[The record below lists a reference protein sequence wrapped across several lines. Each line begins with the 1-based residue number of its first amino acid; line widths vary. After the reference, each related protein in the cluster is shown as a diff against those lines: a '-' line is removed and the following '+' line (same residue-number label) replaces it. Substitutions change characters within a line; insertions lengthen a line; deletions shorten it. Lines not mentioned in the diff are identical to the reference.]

1 MNKATLVLILLGVY
15 LLFKMRESFTEAFVN
30 VGSKEFHATNYK
42 NVKRVKKELDT
53 KYKKTKC
60 AIKPNPKGNATQEIN
75 KGYNCRF
82 YQTGILYNN
91 NDLKS
96 WSK

>member
-1 MNKATLVLILLGVY
+1 MNKVTLVLILIGVY
-15 LLFKMRESFTEAFVN
+15 LLFNMKESFTEAFIN
-30 VGSKEFHATNYK
+30 VGSKKFRAINYK
-42 NVKRVKKELDT
+42 NVEKVKKKLDT

-60 AIKPNPKGNATQEIN
+60 AIKPNPKGNATHEIN

-91 NDLKS
+91 NALKS
-96 WSK
+96 WS

>member
-1 MNKATLVLILLGVY
+1 MNKVTLAIILIGLC
-15 LLFKMRESFTEAFVN
+15 LLFSVNESFEAFTN
-30 VGSKEFHATNYK
+30 VGSKEFRLKNLK
-42 NVKRVKKELDT
+42 NVKRVNKKLND

-60 AIKPNPKGNATQEIN
+60 NIKPNPKGNATHEIN

-91 NDLKS
+91 NALKS
-96 WSK
+96 WSN